1 MTLSAYIVNRQEN
14 ITRSANTWDIA
25 ARAVFFIIIVETEQ
39 GFNWAVARLAQ
50 AYILRSPHDQPS
62 YFFLCENEPS
72 LFFSE
77 EYPIQA
83 YLFFY
88 ALMGCNSFKTAA
100 NLESNMKWALN
111 IKNRQ
116 QIGNYFII
124 FEFFHI
130 FIFQFYRALT

>member
-1 MTLSAYIVNRQEN
+1 M
-14 ITRSANTWDIA
+14 WP
-25 ARAVFFIIIVETEQ
+25 
-39 GFNWAVARLAQ
+39 AQ
-50 AYILRSPHDQPS
+50 L
-62 YFFLCENEPS
+62 FFLCENEPG

-88 ALMGCNSFKTAA
+88 ALTDRNSFKAA
-100 NLESNMKWALN
+100 PNLESNMKWAVN

-124 FEFFHI
+124 SEFFHI
-130 FIFQFYRALT
+130 FRFQFHWALT